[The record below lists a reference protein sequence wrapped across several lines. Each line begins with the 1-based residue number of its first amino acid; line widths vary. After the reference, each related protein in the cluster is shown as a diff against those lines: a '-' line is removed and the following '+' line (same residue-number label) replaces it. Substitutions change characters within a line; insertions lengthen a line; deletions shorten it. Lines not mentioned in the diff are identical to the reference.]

1 MEAKLAEFRR
11 QKHAE
16 FTSNKAKNNPLSP
29 KYIPTAKNRENA
41 FVAFIH
47 RVFRLLA
54 TFTIVQKFL
63 AKIEGVPVI
72 SNVYFLYFVLWIT
85 GYLLFLEHG
94 FGIVYLTSSIIGV
107 IFCNLGTREEGT
119 LSAYSVFN
127 PNFERL
133 QGTFS
138 SDDFERNVLHRPK
151 VD

>member
-63 AKIEGVPVI
+63 AKIEGIPVI
-72 SNVYFLYFVLWIT
+72 SNVYFLYFVLWEWLKLFPMHRKSPGDYLQVLRMIT
-85 GYLLFLEHG
+85 DN
-94 FGIVYLTSSIIGV
+94 
-107 IFCNLGTREEGT
+107 NLQR
-119 LSAYSVFN
+119 
-127 PNFERL
+127 
-133 QGTFS
+133 
-138 SDDFERNVLHRPK
+138 
-151 VD
+151 

>member
-1 MEAKLAEFRR
+1 MESKLAEFRR

-29 KYIPTAKNRENA
+29 KYIPTGKNRENA

-72 SNVYFLYFVLWIT
+72 SNVYFLYFVLWEW
-85 GYLLFLEHG
+85 LKLHVPFALDLQE
-94 FGIVYLTSSIIGV
+94 II
-107 IFCNLGTREEGT
+107 FKSYE
-119 LSAYSVFN
+119 
-127 PNFERL
+127 
-133 QGTFS
+133 
-138 SDDFERNVLHRPK
+138 
-151 VD
+151 